1 MTGKA
6 EDSDFIF
13 TKLEHS
19 NEEGKNKKREVEKV
33 FLIFK
38 KCAAKSKELNF
49 EYICMYIYKYMKFED
64 LQLIQFHLLVIF
76 G

>member
-1 MTGKA
+1 MFSSQQAAEITGKA

-19 NEEGKNKKREVEKV
+19 NEEGKNKKREAQKV

-38 KCAAKSKELNF
+38 KKMCSEVK
-49 EYICMYIYKYMKFED
+49 
-64 LQLIQFHLLVIF
+64 
-76 G
+76 